1 MPKSDVWLIMNHL
14 HKSVSEQSEFN
25 RNDAITHT
33 HTQSSEENN
42 ELTKKGALSFVCRFI
57 MTILYI
63 AKIHGGIFFRFVCA
77 FGRFSLNYNLV
88 SLLPLAAA
96 PTEYK
101 VSKTS
106 KNNTKHI
113 DFKQVISND
122 AGWAIS
128 NCFRQ
133 PQTAF
138 WEKKLWY

>member
-1 MPKSDVWLIMNHL
+1 MTPSH
-14 HKSVSEQSEFN
+14 
-25 RNDAITHT
+25 THT

-122 AGWAIS
+122 AG
-128 NCFRQ
+128 
-133 PQTAF
+133 
-138 WEKKLWY
+138 